1 MANKEIS
8 VGDYVIA
15 TKYSDGDSKDHWCI
29 GFYNGVMPKYGTE
42 NPRHDVVGNDGISF
56 RGNGFR
62 RVQKISAKR
71 GKAIL
76 SVRFSIEHLDRSVW
90 FWVRAKI
97 KDIMDLG
104 KLNSVMERS
113 QHSLTIGEG
122 DNANAV
128 AP

>member
-1 MANKEIS
+1 MK
-8 VGDYVIA
+8 
-15 TKYSDGDSKDHWCI
+15 
-29 GFYNGVMPKYGTE
+29 
-42 NPRHDVVGNDGISF
+42 
-56 RGNGFR
+56 
-62 RVQKISAKR
+62 KISAKR

-97 KDIMDLG
+97 KDILDLG

-113 QHSLTIGEG
+113 QHSLTIVEG
-122 DNANAV
+122 GNANTV

>member
-1 MANKEIS
+1 M
-8 VGDYVIA
+8 
-15 TKYSDGDSKDHWCI
+15 
-29 GFYNGVMPKYGTE
+29 
-42 NPRHDVVGNDGISF
+42 GNDGISF

-76 SVRFSIEHLDRSVW
+76 SVRFAIEHLDRSVW
-90 FWVRAKI
+90 FWVRVKI

-104 KLNSVMERS
+104 KLNSVMERN
-113 QHSLTIGEG
+113 QHRLTIVDG